1 MLISMIMM
9 SLAALS
15 AAETNWEFSR
25 SFTIQ
30 AGRDT
35 VASLEITPISAQTE
49 NYRIGMPFNIEDTQV
64 QNSVNGVPNLGS
76 GRTIANWSLISNTNF
91 DLTIQAEPLH
101 YTGDQAEVGTEVPS
115 LNYILTFFCN
125 LTRANGN
132 QEAIEFSFDLNGSR
146 CSTNHGVASTV
157 TDGVSIFPAESASAT
172 STQFYFDLLRGENIG
187 LYHALLSVEIFHD
200 QVFRDFSGKGTGR
213 QRQNQNEAQRQ
224 MSQTFHKTGTPLQV
238 LFDDAGDDSNSH
250 ALLLV
255 QPRHGK
261 THIIRFP
268 RGAEVIAGVS
278 DGVDAI
284 VQADEDNAV
293 ANIGDAAGIAALG
306 HTLFEVIVA
315 GGGGNTAG
323 VYLERDMLQ
332 VLALNP

>member
-1 MLISMIMM
+1 MKRIMLISMIMM

-64 QNSVNGVPNLGS
+64 QSSVNGVANLGS

-101 YTGDQAEVGTEVPS
+101 YTGEDAADVPS

-125 LTRANGN
+125 LTLANGN
-132 QEAIEFSFDLNGSR
+132 QESVEFSFDLNGSR

-157 TDGVSIFPAESASAT
+157 TDGESIFPAESASAA

-187 LYHALLSVEIFHD
+187 LEQGAFIGSLDGTVAFKFSDDVTQEELASDTYPAGSYEALVY
-200 QVFRDFSGKGTGR
+200 
-213 QRQNQNEAQRQ
+213 
-224 MSQTFHKTGTPLQV
+224 
-238 LFDDAGDDSNSH
+238 
-250 ALLLV
+250 
-255 QPRHGK
+255 
-261 THIIRFP
+261 IRLK
-268 RGAEVIAGVS
+268 EK
-278 DGVDAI
+278 
-284 VQADEDNAV
+284 E
-293 ANIGDAAGIAALG
+293 
-306 HTLFEVIVA
+306 
-315 GGGGNTAG
+315 
-323 VYLERDMLQ
+323 
-332 VLALNP
+332 

>member
-1 MLISMIMM
+1 MKRIMLISMIMM

-101 YTGDQAEVGTEVPS
+101 YTGDQAEAADVPS

-125 LTRANGN
+125 LTLANGN

-146 CSTNHGVASTV
+146 CSTNHGTAEAV
-157 TDGVSIFPAESASAT
+157 TGDSIFPTENASAS
-172 STQFYFDLLRGENIG
+172 STQFRFDLLQGENIG
-187 LYHALLSVEIFHD
+187 LEQGAFIGSLDGTVAFKFSDDVTQAELASDTYPAGSYEALVY
-200 QVFRDFSGKGTGR
+200 
-213 QRQNQNEAQRQ
+213 
-224 MSQTFHKTGTPLQV
+224 
-238 LFDDAGDDSNSH
+238 
-250 ALLLV
+250 
-255 QPRHGK
+255 
-261 THIIRFP
+261 IRLT
-268 RGAEVIAGVS
+268 EK
-278 DGVDAI
+278 
-284 VQADEDNAV
+284 E
-293 ANIGDAAGIAALG
+293 
-306 HTLFEVIVA
+306 
-315 GGGGNTAG
+315 
-323 VYLERDMLQ
+323 
-332 VLALNP
+332 

>member
-1 MLISMIMM
+1 MKRIMLISMIMM

-101 YTGDQAEVGTEVPS
+101 YTGDQAEADVPS

-125 LTRANGN
+125 LTLANGN
-132 QEAIEFSFDLNGSR
+132 QESVEFSFDLNGSK
-146 CSTNHGVASTV
+146 CSTNHGEAYPVN
-157 TDGVSIFPAESASAT
+157 GESIFPTEYASSASN
-172 STQFYFDLLRGENIG
+172 QFYFDLLKGENIG
-187 LYHALLSVEIFHD
+187 LEQGAFIGSLDGTVSFKFSDDVTQEALASD
-200 QVFRDFSGKGTGR
+200 TYPAGSY
-213 QRQNQNEAQRQ
+213 EA
-224 MSQTFHKTGTPLQV
+224 MV
-238 LFDDAGDDSNSH
+238 Y
-250 ALLLV
+250 
-255 QPRHGK
+255 
-261 THIIRFP
+261 IRLT
-268 RGAEVIAGVS
+268 EK
-278 DGVDAI
+278 
-284 VQADEDNAV
+284 E
-293 ANIGDAAGIAALG
+293 
-306 HTLFEVIVA
+306 
-315 GGGGNTAG
+315 
-323 VYLERDMLQ
+323 
-332 VLALNP
+332 

>member
-1 MLISMIMM
+1 MKRIMLISMIMM

-101 YTGDQAEVGTEVPS
+101 YTGDQAEADVPS

-125 LTRANGN
+125 LTLANGH
-132 QEAIEFSFDLNGSR
+132 QDAIEFSFDLNGNK
-146 CSTNHGVASTV
+146 CSTNHGVARLES
-157 TDGVSIFPAESASAT
+157 GESIFPTEYASSASN
-172 STQFYFDLLRGENIG
+172 QFYFDLLRGENIG
-187 LYHALLSVEIFHD
+187 LEQGAFIGSLDGTVSFKFSDDVTQEELASDTYPAGSYEALVY
-200 QVFRDFSGKGTGR
+200 
-213 QRQNQNEAQRQ
+213 
-224 MSQTFHKTGTPLQV
+224 
-238 LFDDAGDDSNSH
+238 
-250 ALLLV
+250 
-255 QPRHGK
+255 
-261 THIIRFP
+261 IRLT
-268 RGAEVIAGVS
+268 EK
-278 DGVDAI
+278 
-284 VQADEDNAV
+284 E
-293 ANIGDAAGIAALG
+293 
-306 HTLFEVIVA
+306 
-315 GGGGNTAG
+315 
-323 VYLERDMLQ
+323 
-332 VLALNP
+332 